1 MKENEDADL
10 SDNPE
15 VADTIMAD
23 MSANWEVPTPEEV
36 VNLQVD
42 NDEIPE
48 QDLAVDEAGDAP
60 TDATA
65 EKSTS
70 TGTITGDWAVGQ
82 DHRNKQAS
90 NPQATA
96 TAPAATSAT
105 GEKPKSQGTI
115 AGEWAVCTDHKMKQS
130 RRPSSEGRGYE
141 S

>member
-1 MKENEDADL
+1 
-10 SDNPE
+10 
-15 VADTIMAD
+15 MAD
-23 MSANWEVPTPEEV
+23 MSANWEVTTPEEV

-48 QDLAVDEAGDAP
+48 QDVAVDEAGDAP

-90 NPQATA
+90 NSYCVR
-96 TAPAATSAT
+96 ATSAT

-115 AGEWAVCTDHKMKQS
+115 
-130 RRPSSEGRGYE
+130 PE
-141 S
+141 SGPCVPIIR